1 LCELI
6 GDGRPVVRV
15 GRDAEPCP
23 PAETAAP
30 LSVVQGDQHDAVL
43 GPVSEQVGQGIGQFG
58 RCAQGHLVLPGQVVP
73 IVAAPARR
81 VARAVSPLPAAPADV
96 IVTGRAGGFAVI
108 RHAVTI
114 PRILKFRFALWITL
128 AMTTT

>member
-1 LCELI
+1 M
-6 GDGRPVVRV
+6 
-15 GRDAEPCP
+15 
-23 PAETAAP
+23 
-30 LSVVQGDQHDAVL
+30 QGDQHDAVL

-73 IVAAPARR
+73 IVLAPPAAPRR
-81 VARAVSPLPAAPADV
+81 VARAVSPVPTAPADV